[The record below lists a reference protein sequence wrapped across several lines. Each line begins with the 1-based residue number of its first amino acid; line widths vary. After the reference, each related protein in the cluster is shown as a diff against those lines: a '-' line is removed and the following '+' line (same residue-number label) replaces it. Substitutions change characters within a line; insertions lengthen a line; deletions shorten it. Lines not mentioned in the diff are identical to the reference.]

1 VEEDNIVNIAKLLNT
16 SKSEVYN
23 RIIKLYYDYELL
35 EKTNE
40 ELRSKL
46 NSFESER
53 LIKSFKTG
61 MAAAGRFKYLISK
74 FGNVSGEELKELVNA
89 LSSRRD
95 FPEGDSVVVLISNI
109 KDEKLIYI
117 VSAKGSIDASAVI
130 KRINSKTGGKGG
142 GKKDFSQGGTQ
153 DVSKFDEI
161 EKIVESVLL

>member
-1 VEEDNIVNIAKLLNT
+1 
-16 SKSEVYN
+16 
-23 RIIKLYYDYELL
+23 
-35 EKTNE
+35 
-40 ELRSKL
+40 
-46 NSFESER
+46 
-53 LIKSFKTG
+53 
-61 MAAAGRFKYLISK
+61 MAASGGFKYLISK

-130 KRINSKTGGKGG
+130 KRINSETGGKGG

-153 DVSKFDEI
+153 DVSKLDEI